1 MSTLRSLTT
10 TIENLLSNEYTSTG
24 IILFLVLYGGLAA
37 PKLPSFISKLFSN
50 PLFNLTIILSI
61 AYIYKKNKSIALIAT
76 VVFIMSLQTLNKLET
91 SGIIAKEIVR
101 VDDHP
106 AEEIKQLVGEEMRKL
121 VAEEMKRPAEERRPA
136 EEIRQVA
143 EERVERQIMEESRKP
158 IEEIRPSEGQQV
170 FSEVEPVEEET
181 VHSETRQLVGEEMRK
196 LVAEEMRKPV
206 EERRPAEE
214 IRQVAEERVENQIME
229 ESRKPTEE
237 VRPNEEQNNNMS
249 LSRGIQELAVE
260 SVTPISRVLVEEEL
274 KKAPINVE
282 QVQQIPVPAE
292 NMSLANINEDQNS
305 PLQKQMKDTDSVAAT
320 DIINKTRS
328 SRGLNINKKCDL
340 CNNKPKTNN
349 SIEINAYDINTFA
362 EF

>member
-50 PLFNLTIILSI
+50 PLFNLTIIFSI
-61 AYIYKKNKSIALIAT
+61 AYIYKKNKSIALIAA

-101 VDDHP
+101 VDDH
-106 AEEIKQLVGEEMRKL
+106 
-121 VAEEMKRPAEERRPA
+121 PAEERRPA

-170 FSEVEPVEEET
+170 FSEIEPVEEET